1 MIALGIMHF
10 HKTVFYTKEKM
21 VGWSILCT
29 SVLDQVVAEIVSFL
43 NSMGKRG
50 LETMTIKTTL
60 QSSVAEEVIKDA
72 KKKNI
77 AKDKN
82 ARIVQ
87 TPVH

>member
-1 MIALGIMHF
+1 
-10 HKTVFYTKEKM
+10 
-21 VGWSILCT
+21 
-29 SVLDQVVAEIVSFL
+29 
-43 NSMGKRG
+43 MGKRG